1 MIIKNVK
8 IYTEEKTF
16 RSGSIE
22 ITDGRILAVK
32 YDDSDNHMP
41 AGMPALSLPVIDGN
55 GCYALPGM
63 IDMHFHGCMGRDIC
77 DLPDD
82 GAGSGAGDRH
92 NVYSGHSDCED
103 DICKIWQEI
112 ADYQESIGVMAMAP
126 AVMTL
131 PAGQLKRI
139 LHNAALFAK
148 FQEESQKESCK
159 DNGQIKG
166 SRLVGI
172 NMEGPFIS
180 PKGCGAQDPKYILP
194 CEETLA
200 QQFLEASEG
209 LVKVLGIAP
218 DAEGAVSLI
227 KQMKDKVRVSIA
239 HTGADYEQTKQ
250 AIDAGA
256 CHVTHLFNAMAS
268 WHHRRP
274 GTVGAVMDVA
284 AEGKEIMAELIC
296 DGIHVHPSMIRTAFR
311 LLGSDH
317 IVLISDSMRAAG
329 MGDGE
334 YTLGGQTVHVQ
345 GKKAV
350 LTKDGTLAGSVTSL
364 PDCVRTVV
372 REAKIPLEQAVACA
386 TINPAKCLGIDQG
399 YGSIK
404 EGKWGDVVL
413 WDNEL
418 CQRLVIHR
426 GRVIGGTG

>member
-22 ITDGRILAVK
+22 ITDGCISAIN
-32 YDDSDNHMP
+32 YNDSNNYMP

-63 IDMHFHGCMGRDIC
+63 IDMHFHGCMGQDIC

-82 GAGSGAGDRH
+82 TFKLWR
-92 NVYSGHSDCED
+92 
-103 DICKIWQEI
+103 EI
-112 ADYQESIGVMAMAP
+112 ADYQESIGVTAMAP

-131 PAGQLKRI
+131 PTEQLKRI

-148 FQEESQKESCK
+148 VQEESQKESCK

-166 SRLVGI
+166 ARLVGI

-180 PKGCGAQDPKYILP
+180 PKGCGAQDPRYILP
-194 CEETLA
+194 CEEALV
-200 QQFLEASEG
+200 QQFLEVSEG
-209 LVKVLGIAP
+209 LIKVLGIAP
-218 DAEGAVSLI
+218 EAEGAITLI
-227 KQMKDKVRVSIA
+227 RQMKDKVRISIA

-256 CHVTHLFNAMAS
+256 CHVTHLFNAMAP

-274 GTVGAVMDVA
+274 GTAGAVMDA
-284 AEGKEIMAELIC
+284 AADGKEIMVELIC
-296 DGIHVHPSMIRTAFR
+296 DGVHVHPSMVRTAFR
-311 LLGSDH
+311 LLGSDR

-350 LTKDGTLAGSVTSL
+350 LTKDGALAGSVTSL
-364 PDCVRTVV
+364 PDCVRTAV
-372 REAKIPLEQAVACA
+372 REAGIPLEQAIACA
-386 TINPAKCLGIDQG
+386 TINPAKCFGIDKEH
-399 YGSIK
+399 GSLK

-413 WDNEL
+413 WDEAL
-418 CQRLVIHR
+418 CQQLVIHQ
-426 GRVIGGTG
+426 GRVVSGAEEFVRQGVNEIK